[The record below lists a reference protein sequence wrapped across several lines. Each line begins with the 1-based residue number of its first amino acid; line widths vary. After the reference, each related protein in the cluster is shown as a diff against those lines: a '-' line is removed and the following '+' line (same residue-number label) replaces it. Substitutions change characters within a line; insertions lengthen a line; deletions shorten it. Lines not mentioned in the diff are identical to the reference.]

1 MNIHVHIER
10 LLIDDAV
17 SSGDVRGVRRSL
29 QQELTQL
36 LREGGLSRELQDGAA
51 VPSVRGGSVGP
62 AADRAGTPLGSRV
75 ARAVYDG
82 IGAPRS

>member
-10 LLIDDAV
+10 LVVDDAV
-17 SSGDVRGVRRSL
+17 DVRGVRRSL

-51 VPSVRGGSVGP
+51 LPSVRGGAIGLP
-62 AADRAGTPLGSRV
+62 ADRATTPLGSRV

-82 IGAPRS
+82 IGDRRP

>member
-1 MNIHVHIER
+1 MTINVHIER
-10 LLIDDAV
+10 LVLDDPA

-29 QQELTQL
+29 QHELTRL

-51 VPSVRGGSVGP
+51 VPSVRAGSIGS
-62 AADRAGTPLGSRV
+62 ADRAKTPLGSRV

-82 IGAPRS
+82 IGARTP